1 MTNRTAAGLW
11 KPKCKQVQKMHY
23 TRKEL
28 NAIGETALEDFR
40 ALICRTACGDAAPL
54 PFPMPIDTFAALYLS
69 LDVRYAPLSRDGNTW
84 GVTAYADT
92 VYHPC
97 GAPKEACME
106 LRANDV
112 LLDDSFLD
120 PLREKQLN
128 ARRRFTLAHECA
140 HQLLYHLEPDEQQ
153 RACRRMYAKRRA
165 YSFREL
171 KTKEDW
177 NEWQANVLAAALL
190 MPAPEVGT
198 VMDELSP
205 RHRLPFV
212 DGQFTWQALDI
223 LDRFCACFGV
233 SRSAAEIRLR
243 ELGFVHDFAPQP
255 VQATSGAVRPRA
267 FYSIEE

>member
-1 MTNRTAAGLW
+1 
-11 KPKCKQVQKMHY
+11 MHY

-28 NAIGETALEDFR
+28 DAIGEAALADFR
-40 ALICRTACGDAAPL
+40 SLLCRTAGGSIAPL

-92 VYHPC
+92 LYHPF
-97 GAPKEACME
+97 GAPKETGIE

-112 LLDDSFLD
+112 LLDDSFQD

-128 ARRRFTLAHECA
+128 PRRRFTLAHECA

-153 RACRRMYAKRRA
+153 SACRQMYAESRV

-177 NEWQANVLAAALL
+177 NEWQANVLGAALL
-190 MPAPEVGT
+190 MPALEVGE
-198 VMDELSP
+198 VMHELSP
-205 RHRLPFV
+205 RHRLPCIS
-212 DGQFTWQALDI
+212 GLFTWQALDI
-223 LDRFCACFGV
+223 LDRFCSYFGV

-243 ELGFVHDFAPQP
+243 ELGFVNDFSSG
-255 VQATSGAVRPRA
+255 TSRDLSAVTRPGT
-267 FYSIEE
+267 FYSPGETR